1 MKIIIIVRGRPGEMA
16 PVKNE
21 GTRGKMKKGE
31 GEKEKIEAKTGKMP

>member
-1 MKIIIIVRGRPGEMA
+1 MQIIIIVRCRPGEMA

-21 GTRGKMKKGE
+21 GTGGKMKKEE